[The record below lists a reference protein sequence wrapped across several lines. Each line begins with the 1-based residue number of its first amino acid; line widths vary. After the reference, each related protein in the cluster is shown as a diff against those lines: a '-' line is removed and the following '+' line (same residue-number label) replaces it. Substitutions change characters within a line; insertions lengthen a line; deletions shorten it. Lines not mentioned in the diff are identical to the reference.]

1 MFTKKSKVTQC
12 CVLCF
17 LIIGI
22 MLLMTGCS
30 ALIETFGKDYRM
42 VDDFW
47 EQIEADI
54 DFSFNEYFSNQE
66 LSAEQKETLD
76 NGLKQLSLYIQN
88 EKKQMKSR
96 IAGMDEYLEALDYG
110 GSVSDFIE
118 ANLLE
123 TRENIKQ
130 ELETTT
136 QGHITLKHAEVKR
149 GLWGSIWHFIRNH
162 WLISLIISWNY
173 RCDM

>member
-88 EKKQMKSR
+88 EKKANEITNSR
-96 IAGMDEYLEALDYG
+96 HGRVF
-110 GSVSDFIE
+110 GS
-118 ANLLE
+118 A
-123 TRENIKQ
+123 
-130 ELETTT
+130 
-136 QGHITLKHAEVKR
+136 
-149 GLWGSIWHFIRNH
+149 GLWWLSIRLYRGKPFGNKRKYKTGIGNNH
-162 WLISLIISWNY
+162 PRAYYIKTRRSKKRFMGFYMALY
-173 RCDM
+173 